1 MFNRLSV
8 LVKLASERFS
18 NDETIVDEVY
28 EKARKM
34 IIRAAVKELLFGI
47 FEELNNNGRIQQHH

>member
-18 NDETIVDEVY
+18 DDETIVDEVY